1 MRLRHTVYGRLEA
14 VWPEV
19 YMITTFGLSVRFVS
33 VRASPFVDYHPAPRV
48 RAKGRARRYA
58 AQPGTLSPG

>member
-33 VRASPFVDYHPAPRV
+33 VRRSPFVDYHPAPRV
-48 RAKGRARRYA
+48 RAKGARRYA

>member
-1 MRLRHTVYGRLEA
+1 MRQRHTVYGRLEA

-19 YMITTFGLSVRFVS
+19 YMITAFGLSVRF
-33 VRASPFVDYHPAPRV
+33 RSPFVDYHPARRV

>member
-33 VRASPFVDYHPAPRV
+33 VVARSSIITRPRV